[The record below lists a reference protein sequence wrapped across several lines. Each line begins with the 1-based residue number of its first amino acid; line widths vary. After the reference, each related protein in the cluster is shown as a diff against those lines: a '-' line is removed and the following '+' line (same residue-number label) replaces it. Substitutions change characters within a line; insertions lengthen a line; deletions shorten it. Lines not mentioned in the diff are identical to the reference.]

1 MENVP
6 FWLPRN
12 PQSTLKLLFGL
23 NKQTAPH
30 EYLIE
35 SRLKTLAQKNGAG
48 PVERWPPF
56 PAVTQT
62 LNERNTSLDD
72 TKTFTRP

>member
-12 PQSTLKLLFGL
+12 PQSTSKLLFGL

-30 EYLIE
+30 EYSIQ
-35 SRLKTLAQKNGAG
+35 SDLKRRCSNRNGAG

-56 PAVTQT
+56 PTVTHK
-62 LNERNTSLDD
+62 R
-72 TKTFTRP
+72 